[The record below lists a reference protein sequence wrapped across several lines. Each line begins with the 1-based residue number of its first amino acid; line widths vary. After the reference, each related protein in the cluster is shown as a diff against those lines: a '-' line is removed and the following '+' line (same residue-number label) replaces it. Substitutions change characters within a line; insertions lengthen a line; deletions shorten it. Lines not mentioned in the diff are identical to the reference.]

1 MLVYEGF
8 SPDNDGTNDVWRIRG
23 IENYPT
29 NSVRIFN
36 RWGNLV
42 FEIEGYNN
50 QDRAWSSY
58 STAGLV
64 AGDVPDGTYFYLIN
78 LRNGESPRSG
88 YVIVN
93 R

>member
-1 MLVYEGF
+1 MPPPLLVYEGF

-23 IENYPT
+23 IENYP
-29 NSVRIFN
+29 NNHVRIFN

-42 FEIEGYNN
+42 LDIEGYNN
-50 QDRAWSSY
+50 DNRAWKSESIE
-58 STAGLV
+58 
-64 AGDVPDGTYFYLIN
+64 VPDGTYFYLIDLGN
-78 LRNGESPRSG
+78 NQSPRSG